1 MFSLGSSHTY
11 YLYTEPTDM
20 RKSFDSLSGLITS
33 EMKANPFNGQVYI
46 FINKQCNRI
55 KLLHWEAGGFTLYYK
70 RLEKGQF
77 EVPVWPNRDV
87 LGLAHSL
94 RWSDLMMIMEG
105 IGLKNIRRSERFS
118 FKK

>member
-11 YLYTEPTDM
+11 YLCTQPTDM
-20 RKSFDSLSGLITS
+20 RKSFDSLSGLVSS
-33 EMKANPFNGQVYI
+33 EMKSDPFNGQVYI
-46 FINKQCNRI
+46 FINKRRNRI
-55 KLLHWEAGGFTLYYK
+55 KLLHWETGGFTLYYK

-77 EVPVWPNRDV
+77 ELPEVS
-87 LGLAHSL
+87 GKASSI
-94 RWSDLMMIMEG
+94 RWSDLMLIVEG